1 MSDHNNNNSFV
12 YNSGTNHSSAAAA
25 AAAPASPSTRW
36 PIPTSSSR
44 PQRATSRATP
54 DDDGDYRLPSMRSS
68 NYPKDT
74 PQSSSSLHTQQYQPK
89 PMIAPLPPP
98 TPANSS
104 NTPNLAEIAFDP
116 NEKMPASATG
126 TMPGIVS
133 TRITFAGAAPGTAG
147 DGTGYGIFGSRKSK
161 RSSLEDDNPNVDG
174 VPIGTLLVGASS
186 PATTSNNPGAGLL
199 LPGGHQLPGSSVI
212 GNNAAAAAAA
222 AENSFYNNSATTIG
236 NRTSNHLPKM
246 MPYHSTSPVTAPSK
260 IGMESSSSHGS
271 TGGSGTSFHHY
282 SNNPNHHPRP
292 AAIKSP
298 PDHHGMTGRHNSPTA
313 SPHRTTTT
321 VSPNRTQHLHS
332 TTTTPMS
339 RMTNAASTMNR
350 PLTPV
355 HSNHSNHTASSA
367 TVGIAAA
374 AALSPS
380 STSSSTQGS
389 AATTH
394 KSSHGRH
401 TPSISPLRASYN
413 STSSTSP
420 PRASYHGTKKSPP
433 ASSIPTEL
441 KEGPSVQF
449 SLPARRPG
457 AVAVAGAPPTIKSI
471 SRNNSPKKSPPRPKH
486 DFVVLMSAQSL
497 EDARNLAREL
507 RALVQGNADLAFMQ
521 NFLELCKSTQGSV
534 KMALEDAMKYD
545 PSTVDLEELFTV
557 NDTLLDAIQSATKQ
571 VESQRGRPSSSI
583 PTAASMPESLISS
596 SSTSSLLPPRGQ
608 LAPTQSMVIM
618 RQISAVPSSSGLS
631 RRQTTR
637 SLEIDALVRKKDIFS
652 LICMLRAQSDNRL
665 ESALALMRFARDAE
679 RKRDPESLQLRIE
692 IRSSGGMHSL
702 LTLFR
707 TKGIPREI
715 KVVAA
720 LAVAYLL
727 PSFVESSA
735 LSGPSLALK
744 IVECLRFLFS
754 SKPVSPKNE
763 EITTHEMYNA
773 AAMGL
778 ATFWMN
784 AFFPMLQQADTGIV
798 ENLREVRRARGRQAG
813 AFDQR
818 QETLEVQELLE
829 IIVSLIVKMAKLTD
843 SEMQDGPPGDSK
855 LALRYTLVEQMC
867 AVDVARPVAVRE
879 GLLKVLVG
887 WMKSKDR
894 EKVRPAAT
902 SLRDLTST
910 LDKYMAGWIHSQI
923 VNEGALGEIVELVV
937 SYGHDVRLAVAQ
949 ILSSLCVA
957 PHTRAAVVEA
967 QCIGYLIP
975 LLWCEQSDP
984 ASQQVAYAA
993 GSALLQ
999 LAAGAMTR
1007 GSVYDTDGGELDD
1020 AVSPDKRDMVISDIV
1035 NGGAICPLVQMA
1047 NSGER
1052 GKLRSMSIEALR
1064 VISEDTNPAR
1074 LTRLQLCEAR
1084 AAEAL
1089 GNVLKDDVCFVGR
1102 YLSNG
1107 QELMVENLNKVPI
1120 DVVHELHQALCT
1132 LANMLDPME
1141 AFPADVSE
1149 YHNSRLEDSKIQGC
1163 IQITDSGGLQSLLM
1177 LSSLSFTIESLS
1189 AAPENVDTMD
1199 LLIEACRS
1207 LAALSPLLLSDV
1219 AAAAGHT
1226 AWTCEV
1232 LQAFTV
1238 ILKRLSAGD
1247 EKEKEISEVAYE
1259 LKNDALRGL
1268 SALATSEPL
1277 KIRIVDRSLPYL
1289 MQAKAAGRG
1298 DRTEVA
1304 NTAAQVCLSLGFAED
1319 ELAVQVAGNDPNL
1332 LGDWFCL
1339 QRSLLIQ
1346 AMAREEIRML
1356 LSQIWREPVAEAK
1369 KQGTL
1374 QPKLLRD
1381 VSNHSSTSS
1390 IDRVSPD
1397 IVGEAGIDE
1406 FFENIGRDEDS
1417 SRLRASV
1424 LNQYENLF
1432 KNGGV
1437 VYSDPN
1443 FPMYYTREDVD
1454 GDESGLLCRQVYP
1467 LNNTKEEKDWIL
1479 GHQRAVTRWTMS
1491 GQKKLRYNQMKR
1503 VQNLMDSCIPS
1514 RLLQREILP
1523 LFDLRPE
1530 ASFNF
1535 RALVMPQ
1542 RRYFSF
1548 RREGQLVQ
1556 RLCDKQAAELESE
1569 DVHWTLGF
1577 TNSGF
1582 AGEFSETLVQV
1593 MYRCPMIRGL
1603 SFSRNTEWTLSRST
1617 CKESETDEGSGHL
1630 ANLAGSLPPWVA
1642 DLTYDNVLNDRAVKA
1657 LVAIL
1662 ETMGR
1667 LSASHQKTE
1676 TNRMAFAGNQTD
1688 PVGQKQGSFRLL
1700 AIRNSPHIDREVMF
1714 SFFDLLGRSKI
1725 LGSAP
1730 TRRPLASLRCLDL
1743 SGNDLGDETCSIIL
1757 DIVHSKESRC
1767 CLEQLDLSRN
1777 AIRQGVA
1784 VAKVFRTYIE
1794 LHRYNQSA
1802 GVKLTKR
1809 SWRSPLHTLNL
1820 SSNQLF
1826 AGGLPLELIS
1836 LMKNNALSLKTLD
1849 LSYNDLEFED
1859 YQFTEMMWGTLA
1871 KNTSLR
1877 ELNLS
1882 GNNFHRQTIDSL
1894 IDRLRN
1900 SESESGLASLRF
1912 DANSPPLTES
1922 QQAGLDTF
1930 EGRSRIAAMSRFLTD
1945 KEQIKMADNRQDSET
1960 TERSPLINAS
1970 NWHDD
1975 DMVSLFSEDG
1985 LSLAE
1990 SSHVS
1995 RYEGQ
2000 LKPPAKGDNMIT
2012 VLFSAPLV
2020 FHDDQRKLRPFAKL
2034 DFDMERELLWQC
2046 LKEASRDITLSFD
2059 NATHH
2064 RLIATMTKRCSCL
2077 HYSGHG
2083 HPTYLPL
2090 EDGQG
2095 GPNWLEVNVLKD
2107 LIVQGGGAP
2116 FKFVFVSAC
2125 HSGLAGETF
2134 ASAGVPHVVC
2144 CQQESELKDTAALA
2158 FTRQFYLS
2166 LAVGH
2171 TVKESFEQGCK
2182 AVRATPNLRNAE
2194 REMQKFVL
2202 LPRDGN
2208 HDVPVFNA
2216 RPVREWPKPGSGRTL
2231 KSTRSSRSK
2240 GLVRSKSLYFGGAR
2254 SSELSVRNMMQE
2266 DPSPTP
2272 PQSFLG
2278 REVDMFHV
2286 LGAILTK
2293 RLVSV
2298 IGEPGVGR
2306 SSLVCAICHY
2316 INERA
2321 STILGIEQIFH
2332 VKTKQGRGG
2341 DRCRVLIQSLYN
2353 KLGES
2358 RGSIGPLESTLISME
2373 DLSDQVCRTLKNA
2386 KALIVFDRTEL
2397 LENNDEA
2404 QDFPM
2409 FLSNLFRE
2417 TRHARVLLT
2426 GRKPLGIPSIGGV
2439 AEHHYNLGGLNF
2451 ANSVRLF
2458 ANLCPHLHTPAER
2471 YQFFQR
2477 MIIDSHQ
2484 ADLVA
2489 SDPNVT
2495 ERTRKLFQILG
2506 NGMPAKAEKAA
2517 YSISADDVAN
2527 LGKDD

>member
-1 MSDHNNNNSFV
+1 MAERMSDDSTNST
-12 YNSGTNHSSAAAA
+12 NSGTTNSSAAAVL
-25 AAAPASPSTRW
+25 SS
-36 PIPTSSSR
+36 SSSR
-44 PQRATSRATP
+44 WIIPPSSARPQRTTSRATA
-54 DDDGDYRLPSMRSS
+54 DEDGDYRLPSMRSS
-68 NYPKDT
+68 NYPRDT
-74 PQSSSSLHTQQYQPK
+74 PQSSLSQQQK
-89 PMIAPLPPP
+89 QMAPPLPP
-98 TPANSS
+98 TPANSRCS
-104 NTPNLAEIAFDP
+104 MTKAEIAFDP
-116 NEKMPASATG
+116 NEAVPSKSTG
-126 TMPGIVS
+126 TLPGMVS
-133 TRITFAGAAPGTAG
+133 TRVSFGSPGTAATVAG
-147 DGTGYGIFGSRKSK
+147 EVTGYGIFGSRKSK
-161 RSSLEDDNPNVDG
+161 RSNLEDDNPNVDG
-174 VPIGTLLVGASS
+174 VPIGTLLGPSS
-186 PATTSNNPGAGLL
+186 PSAGGGRHHPGV
-199 LPGGHQLPGSSVI
+199 SV
-212 GNNAAAAAAA
+212 AS
-222 AENSFYNNSATTIG
+222 AENSYYSEYNTPTGRNNQLPMRMAHPSTGAIVAPTLTSG
-236 NRTSNHLPKM
+236 NVSSSNH
-246 MPYHSTSPVTAPSK
+246 
-260 IGMESSSSHGS
+260 
-271 TGGSGTSFHHY
+271 GSGAGGNNFQNY
-282 SNNPNHHPRP
+282 NNNPNHHPQQPQHHARH
-292 AAIKSP
+292 AISSHS
-298 PDHHGMTGRHNSPTA
+298 DQMIAGRNSSPTTISSA
-313 SPHRTTTT
+313 
-321 VSPNRTQHLHS
+321 PNRLQQHAN
-332 TTTTPMS
+332 TTPT
-339 RMTNAASTMNR
+339 RMTNAPATKTY
-350 PLTPV
+350 PTTPV
-355 HSNHSNHTASSA
+355 SA
-367 TVGIAAA
+367 TN
-374 AALSPS
+374 
-380 STSSSTQGS
+380 
-389 AATTH
+389 
-394 KSSHGRH
+394 SHNNLFLH
-401 TPSISPLRASYN
+401 TPSPVTGAVAGSSTFSGTASATTMKATHGTHNPYTIPASTTTIPAYSTKAPPASYIHMEPNEEPNVQIAIQKSKATAAEVMTSSRSITRGN
-413 STSSTSP
+413 SSKSTSP
-420 PRASYHGTKKSPP
+420 MRSPTAKS
-433 ASSIPTEL
+433 
-441 KEGPSVQF
+441 
-449 SLPARRPG
+449 
-457 AVAVAGAPPTIKSI
+457 
-471 SRNNSPKKSPPRPKH
+471 
-486 DFVVLMSAQSL
+486 DFVVLMSAQEL

-507 RALVQGNADLAFMQ
+507 RSLVQNNAELAFMQ
-521 NFLELCKSTQGSV
+521 NFLELCKTTQGTV
-534 KMALEDAMKYD
+534 KKALEDAMKYD

-557 NDTLLDAIQSATKQ
+557 NDTLLDAILSASKE
-571 VESQRGRPSSSI
+571 VEAKREPLSS
-583 PTAASMPESLISS
+583 TTAAAASMPESVSS
-596 SSTSSLLPPRGQ
+596 PTSSASSTSLQPRGM
-608 LAPTQSMVIM
+608 APSQSMMMM
-618 RQISAVPSSSGLS
+618 RQSSSVSSSGMG
-631 RRQTTR
+631 RRQSTR

-679 RKRDPESLQLRIE
+679 RKRDPESLRLRNE

-707 TKGIPREI
+707 TKGITREI

-763 EITTHEMYNA
+763 EITIHEMYNA
-773 AAMGL
+773 SAMGL

-798 ENLREVRRARGRQAG
+798 ENLEVRRARGRQAG
-813 AFDQR
+813 AFDQK

-843 SEMQDGPPGDSK
+843 SDMQDGPPGESK

-867 AVDVARPVAVRE
+867 AVDVARPLAVRE

-894 EKVRPAAT
+894 DKVRPAAT

-923 VNEGALGEIVELVV
+923 VNEGALGEIVVLVV
-937 SYGHDVRLAVAQ
+937 SSSYGHDVRLAVAQ
-949 ILSSLCVA
+949 ILSSLCIA

-1007 GSVYDTDGGELDD
+1007 ASVYDADGGDLDD
-1020 AVSPDKRDMVISDIV
+1020 AVSPDKRDKVISDIV
-1035 NGGAICPLVQMA
+1035 NGGAIGPLVQMA
-1047 NSGER
+1047 ISGER

-1064 VISEDTNPAR
+1064 VISEDTSPAR
-1074 LTRLQLCEAR
+1074 LTRLQLCEDR

-1089 GNVLKDDVCFVGR
+1089 GNVLKDDMCVVGR

-1120 DVVHELHQALCT
+1120 AVVHELHQALCT
-1132 LANMLDPME
+1132 LANMLDPTE
-1141 AFPADVSE
+1141 AFPGPISE
-1149 YHNSRLEDSKIQGC
+1149 YHSSRLEDSKNILIQGC
-1163 IQITDSGGLQSLLM
+1163 IQITKSGGLQSLLM
-1177 LSSLSFTIESLS
+1177 LASLSFTIESLS
-1189 AAPENVDTMD
+1189 AAPEDVDSMD

-1238 ILKRLSAGD
+1238 ILKRLSMGD

-1289 MQAKAAGRG
+1289 IQAKGASRG

-1356 LSQIWREPVAEAK
+1356 LAQIWREPVAHAK

-1374 QPKLLRD
+1374 QPKLLREI
-1381 VSNHSSTSS
+1381 SNHSSSSS
-1390 IDRVSPD
+1390 IDRDNTD
-1397 IVGEAGIDE
+1397 IVSEAGIDE

-1437 VYSDPN
+1437 VYSDPS
-1443 FPMYYTREDVD
+1443 FPMYYAREDVD

-1479 GHQRAVTRWTMS
+1479 GHQRAVKRWAML
-1491 GQKKLRYNQMKR
+1491 GQKKLRYSQMKR
-1503 VQNLMDSCIPS
+1503 VQKLLDSCIPS
-1514 RLLQREILP
+1514 RLLQTEILP

-1582 AGEFSETLVQV
+1582 AGEFSETLVQA

-1603 SFSRNTEWTLSRST
+1603 SFSRNTEWTLARST
-1617 CKESETDEGSGHL
+1617 GKESETDEGSGHL

-1667 LSASHQKTE
+1667 LSAGNQKTE
-1676 TNRMAFAGNQTD
+1676 INRMSFAGSQAD
-1688 PVGQKQGSFRLL
+1688 YVGQKQGSFRLL
-1700 AIRNSPHIDREVMF
+1700 AIRNSPHLDTEVMF

-1725 LGSAP
+1725 LGSSPAP
-1730 TRRPLASLRCLDL
+1730 RPLASLRCLDL

-1757 DIVHSKESRC
+1757 EIVHSKESRC
-1767 CLEQLDLSRN
+1767 CLEHLDLSRN
-1777 AIRQGVA
+1777 AIRQGSA

-1809 SWRSPLHTLNL
+1809 SWRSPLHSLNL

-1894 IDRLRN
+1894 VDRLKN
-1900 SESESGLASLRF
+1900 SESESSLAFLRF

-1922 QQAGLDTF
+1922 QQAGLDVF
-1930 EGRSRIAAMSRFLTD
+1930 EGRSRIAAMDRFLTD
-1945 KEQIKMADNRQDSET
+1945 KERIKNVDNLFDSEMV
-1960 TERSPLINAS
+1960 ERNPSLNAP
-1970 NWHDD
+1970 NWSEDD
-1975 DMVSLFSEDG
+1975 VVSLFSEDG
-1985 LSLAE
+1985 ISLAE
-1990 SSHVS
+1990 SSLFS
-1995 RYEGQ
+1995 RYESQ

-2095 GPNWLEVNVLKD
+2095 GPHWLEVNVLKD

-2202 LPRDGN
+2202 LPKDGN

-2216 RPVREWPKPGSGRTL
+2216 RPVREWPKPGSSRML
-2231 KSTRSSRSK
+2231 KPSKSSRSK

-2298 IGEPGVGR
+2298 IGEPGIGR

-2341 DRCRVLIQSLYN
+2341 DRCRVLIQSLFN
-2353 KLGES
+2353 KLGDT
-2358 RGSIGPLESTLISME
+2358 RGTLHPVGISPIGME
-2373 DLSDQVCRTLKNA
+2373 ELSDQVCSTLKNA

-2417 TRHARVLLT
+2417 TRNVRVLLT

-2439 AEHHYNLGGLNF
+2439 VEHHYNLGGLNF

-2489 SDPNVT
+2489 SDPNAT
-2495 ERTRKLFQILG
+2495 ERTRKLFKILG

-2517 YSISADDVAN
+2517 YSISADDVTN
-2527 LGKDD
+2527 LGKD